1 MARVMTEF
9 KRYGIYYAPGAGALA
24 EFGAS
29 WLGWDAETGQDVEH
43 PEIGIAR
50 DEVAR
55 ITATPRKYGLHGTI
69 KPPFRLAEGSDEAG
83 LRAALGA
90 YCATRAPL
98 ALAGL
103 GVATLGSF
111 LALRCEGDQGA
122 LAALAFDTVRHFESF
137 RAPLNEAELTRRCQ
151 ADLTPRQEELLKA
164 WGYPYVDDAFR
175 FHVTLSGRLTQEEI
189 AETEPH
195 LKAALT
201 PLLPRPFVLREL
213 CLFGEDMQGRF
224 HLIERFPLMGSSA

>member
-9 KRYGIYYAPGAGALA
+9 KRYGIYYAPEAGALA

-29 WLGWDAETGQDVEH
+29 WLGWDAEEGQDVEH
-43 PEIGIAR
+43 PDIGIAR
-50 DEVAR
+50 EQVAR

-69 KPPFRLAEGSDEAG
+69 KPPFRLAEGCDEAG

-90 YCATRAPL
+90 YCAERAPVE
-98 ALAGL
+98 LAGL
-103 GVATLGSF
+103 GLASLGSF
-111 LALRCEGDQGA
+111 LALKCEGDQGG
-122 LAALAFDTVRHFESF
+122 LAALAFDTVRNLEPF
-137 RAPLNEAELTRRCQ
+137 RAPLSETELARRRQ
-151 ADLTPRQEELLKA
+151 ADLTSRQEELLEA
-164 WGYPYVDDAFR
+164 WGYPYVDDEFR
-175 FHVTLSGRLTQEEI
+175 FHVTLSGPLRLGELARLQK
-189 AETEPH
+189 
-195 LKAALT
+195 LLGKAIE